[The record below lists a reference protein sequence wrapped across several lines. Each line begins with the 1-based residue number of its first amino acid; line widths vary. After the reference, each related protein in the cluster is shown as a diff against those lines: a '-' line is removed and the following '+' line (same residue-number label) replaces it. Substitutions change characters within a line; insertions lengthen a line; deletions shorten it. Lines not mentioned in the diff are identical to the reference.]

1 MSFCCIRSCRD
12 KQRGSDHRSDRCSAA
27 SCTLWYLVKDVPLA
41 AEIQVRQDPGG
52 SDVGDRQAGLRDTG
66 GDQGGLPLTE
76 TRKQMGEL
84 QETT

>member
-12 KQRGSDHRSDRCSAA
+12 IQRGSDHRSEHCSVTT
-27 SCTLWYLVKDVPLA
+27 CTLWYLVEDVPLA
-41 AEIQVRQDPGG
+41 AEIQVRQDPRG
-52 SDVGDRQAGLRDTG
+52 SDIGDRQAWLRDAG
-66 GDQGGLPLTE
+66 GDQQGLSLTE